1 MRFSTQGLVSQ
12 MFAVIIRTRL
22 QIPSFQVRTTMID
35 PNVVILALERWR
47 QDPLELADQSASLAD
62 CELHVQ

>member
-1 MRFSTQGLVSQ
+1 